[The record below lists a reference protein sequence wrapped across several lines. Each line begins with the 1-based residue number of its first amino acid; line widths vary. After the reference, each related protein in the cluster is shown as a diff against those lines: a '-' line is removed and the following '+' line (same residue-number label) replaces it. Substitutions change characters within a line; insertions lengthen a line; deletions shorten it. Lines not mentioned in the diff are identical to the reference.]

1 MATLNEKLLNDV
13 MSLPKEIRAELADK
27 LLESL
32 NDPDQAEIDAFWQME
47 AERRVAE
54 IQSGKVNTIPGDQV
68 LKDYAHKKESR
79 LLERS
84 N

>member
-32 NDPDQAEIDAFWQME
+32 NEPEQGEIDKYWQIE

-54 IQSGKVNTIPGDQV
+54 IQSGKVNAIPGDIV
-68 LKDYAHKKESR
+68 LKEIKQR
-79 LLERS
+79 LQK
-84 N
+84 